1 MIVKAAIVSDIR
13 DWPIGFNEE
22 AGSGGESR
30 LHDEL
35 VGSDS
40 EDALDEAG
48 KADRWQACAFGQRT
62 GGNGIVA
69 VGFEIFQGAGE
80 AGWDA
85 FAIAG
90 RAQIS

>member
-48 KADRWQACAFGQRT
+48 KAD
-62 GGNGIVA
+62 A